1 MSTYTIFVDAIFSF
15 AMDQMK
21 KGLIRYLIAKM
32 PFLAL
37 STFNPLLSY
46 VVGKLIDKAA
56 LEGKIRVFFECSDFR
71 IGTQARKFAD
81 AALVWHNQKT
91 LENEKAA
98 IDAFKKLGSFVL

>member
-1 MSTYTIFVDAIFSF
+1 MSTYTVYIDAIFSF

-37 STFNPLLSY
+37 STFNPLLAY

-56 LEGKIRVFFECSDFR
+56 LEGKIRVFFEYSDLR
-71 IGTQARKFAD
+71 CGSQARIFSD
-81 AALVWHNQKT
+81 AALVWHNNKT